1 MVFNYQSQVLTGIP
15 DISQSH
21 WSGIKMNAKVIVQS
35 YSDYTMRLRIAEPEF
50 WTINGQNVRLSENGR
65 VLREQ
70 ESPESVKVE
79 SITEE
84 FKRFLI
90 EPFLIRMKSGVVESV
105 LVSMMEPASVTNIKK
120 SILSQIQIDIAGTR
134 RTQLETNQIQMPVS
148 VEGFE
153 QISYFTTMEE
163 SIQGECL
170 TEYTVHRLPQW
181 KINELEE
188 AWLVEERKVKDFKI
202 ESESEAMIICQGKPY
217 FMVTKTKSLEQCKK
231 SPFFQMYTRSTV
243 ATADLTSGSE
253 LGTIMG
259 TTYTY
264 VCGEL
269 NEFVVRKV
277 SHKRI
282 AEQTPTGY
290 NTEERAVSPSQVNM
304 SLLKIKPI
312 TARLT
317 IPATT
322 RILKSI
328 VYSFPIEGLQTSGDE
343 QLSPEIVEKTEELM
357 GVIPLLSQ
365 PTLTQAPHNVLLT
378 LPKKQII
385 PQILEQ
391 IQKMTR
397 EVYQSP
403 ESCASKSD
411 LAGKLS
417 VLSLHMRSL
426 DLSEL
431 EQLESKIVTAS
442 KSTGMKTMEKIFY
455 DTLSLVG
462 TNPSTMLVIKKV
474 KEGSLPITLITK
486 IVPFTI
492 RNIRY
497 PTQDLME
504 ELVKMIK
511 SVNVK
516 SHKQLY
522 TSSMLQL
529 SNLIYH
535 AYINPITMRT
545 NFPTKVF
552 GVFGT
557 KESSVVTEKYIPFLV
572 EEIERTESEHVR
584 LSAILAL
591 GKTGHLKGL
600 KALVKVIEHI
610 VPVTSTPT
618 KITMVEARRTI
629 AVNALKRVTKMNP
642 TEIRPIL
649 MSIIVNPVESAE
661 VRIAA
666 VSVLPFSQPTTSEI
680 QKLAIRSWMEP
691 SKQVSSF
698 IVSTIRSLAYTKV
711 PELKIVGLKARSILP
726 LIKSENYGIQHSLNI
741 NYSSIVDYLKMLV
754 GSRFQLVNSKE
765 SLIPHKV
772 ALKTVYYTPSNS
784 FKVKPIEF
792 SAYTYGM
799 DYLLEKYLHFFS
811 TEEVT
816 TSPIKEQLNKIAEE
830 LKLKTRELSTPFSFV
845 HGSWTGIESS
855 LYLDSEIVLDT
866 LEQLT
871 TKFESGHEIEF
882 NHVGADQIIDASS
895 MFVTETGFPI
905 LATTTFPI
913 IYSVKGSVK
922 VAPIENKMVP
932 HALGKI
938 VPVVNGKI
946 QTHYGIISPFT
957 REFIGTGVEMSLHAS
972 LPVEIEGK
980 MTQGQIELSIR
991 TPTEAVRSGLLTQIH
1006 GFVLP
1011 YTFKYNLLTVTPI
1024 SHSSQL
1030 KKIASGIN
1038 RKPMTME
1045 IGQSL
1050 GLSARVR
1057 YESDAK
1063 FVDMFSYIQK
1073 IIQHTPLSVFP
1084 TGIFPSSV
1092 RMTSLALEYFPTK
1105 SETKEF
1111 NIVVRLSTKGM
1122 MHSLSQKIISEQEI
1136 TTEFSQV
1143 KSVLSQL
1150 EKANVVEIT
1159 GMTKSSTGSELKK
1172 VQTIIA
1178 VGKKSAGVN
1187 PSHLVAVDVSPI
1199 IAGGIGFRYE
1209 GKIEL
1214 PKLMNRWN
1222 VEKMVEE
1229 SLKGGFQ
1236 GELLFGKP
1244 SQMERIKVVAK
1255 LEKTEE
1261 LKREIRE
1268 SPEFKQCM
1276 VEQHHQK
1283 LLTPICTIVRHQAAS
1298 MDKIHLTIQAPKTWA
1313 KSTFMNL
1320 LDGVTKALI
1329 LGNIESEHIVS
1340 GTEGVLIAEARVDRI
1355 SQLVTLAKVITPTRE
1370 IVMKNLRLMGYTR
1383 FVFPTTALRSPME
1396 VAALKLTGARIPST
1410 CRVEPTYI
1418 RTFDNM
1424 TVEYPINDC
1433 EHVLL
1438 MDGSKHIPVA
1448 VTTRTIESQKKFVKI
1463 LSGMTVVEMI
1473 PSTGSMKVMVNGVPL
1488 TLPAIGEQLIKKSPQ
1503 GKILLIVQHFEDNV
1517 VFVHIPEQGLKVL
1530 SNGSMIEVVAP
1541 QLMKSRTVGLC
1552 GDMNGERSA
1561 DLKTPGMCVLRP
1573 RLAALSYML
1582 NKSGAEPG
1590 FVRCS
1595 GLPTAL
1601 KEEFVREST
1610 KCPREVIVPTPV
1622 SKLYESIPLLNK
1634 PTGMMHIVEKRP
1646 NRLCISKQ
1654 MVKTCLTKPL
1664 SIKQRSVEFAC
1675 IPAPSV
1681 VARSLERRALAGESL
1696 FHELSPLPTVFRK
1709 VEFEPVACRSEMSSM
1724 TL

>member
-35 YSDYTMRLRIAEPEF
+35 YSDYSMRLRVTEPEF
-50 WTINGQNVRLSENGR
+50 WTINGQNIRLSETGR

-70 ESPESVKVE
+70 SPESVKVE
-79 SITEE
+79 SISEE
-84 FKRFLI
+84 FKRFLL
-90 EPFLIRMKSGVVESV
+90 EPFLVRMKSGVVESL
-105 LVSMMEPASVTNIKK
+105 LVSKTEPASVTNIKK
-120 SILSQIQIDIAGTR
+120 SILSQIQLDIAGTR
-134 RTQLETNQIQMPVS
+134 RIESNHIQMPVS
-148 VEGFE
+148 EGIE

-188 AWLVEERKVKDFKI
+188 AWRMEELKVKDIKI
-202 ESESEAMIICQGKPY
+202 ESESEAMTVCEGKPY
-217 FMVTKTKSLEQCKK
+217 FLITKTKSLEQCKK
-231 SPFFQMYTRSTV
+231 SPFYQMYTRSTV

-259 TTYTY
+259 TTHTY

-277 SHKRI
+277 AHKRI
-282 AEQTPTGY
+282 SELTPAGY

-304 SLLKIKPI
+304 VLLKVRSI

-317 IPATT
+317 VPATT
-322 RILKSI
+322 RIIKSI
-328 VYSFPIEGLQTSGDE
+328 VYSFPMEVTGEE
-343 QLSPEIVEKTEELM
+343 QLLSQEIVEKTEELIGM
-357 GVIPLLSQ
+357 RPLLPQ
-365 PTLTQAPHNVLLT
+365 PTLVHAPHNVLLS
-378 LPKKQII
+378 LPKEKII

-391 IQKMTR
+391 VQKMAR

-417 VLSLHMRSL
+417 LLSLHMRSL
-426 DLSEL
+426 DLVEL

-442 KSTGMKTMEKIFY
+442 RSTGLKSMEKIFY
-455 DTLSLVG
+455 DILSLVG

-474 KEGSLPITLITK
+474 KEGSLPIPLLTK
-486 IVPFTI
+486 VVSYTI

-497 PTQDLME
+497 PTQELME

-511 SVNVK
+511 SVNVR

-529 SNLIYH
+529 SNLFYH
-535 AYINPITMRT
+535 AYINPITMRN

-557 KESSVVTEKYIPFLV
+557 KDSRVLTEEYIPILV

-591 GKTGHLKGL
+591 GKIGHLKGL
-600 KALVKVIEHI
+600 KTLVMEIERI
-610 VPVTSTPT
+610 VPVTSSAT
-618 KITMVEARRTI
+618 KITMSAARRTI
-629 AVNALKRVTKMNP
+629 AVNALKRLAKMNP

-666 VSVLPFSQPTTSEI
+666 VSVLPFSQPITAEI
-680 QKLAIRSWMEP
+680 QRLAIRSWMEP
-691 SKQVSSF
+691 SEQVSAF
-698 IVSTIRSLAYTKV
+698 IVSTIRSLAYTEV
-711 PELKIVGLKARSILP
+711 PELKSVGLKARSILP
-726 LIKSENYGIQHSLNI
+726 LIKNEQYGIQHSHNI
-741 NYSSIVDYLKMLV
+741 NYSSFVEYLKMLI
-754 GSRFQLVNSKE
+754 GNQYQLVNSKE

-772 ALKTVYYTPSNS
+772 ALKTMYYAPSNS

-811 TEEVT
+811 TEEM
-816 TSPIKEQLNKIAEE
+816 TSTPIKEQLNKITEE

-845 HGSWTGIESS
+845 HGAFAGVESS
-855 LYLDSEIVLDT
+855 LYLDSEIVLET
-866 LEQLT
+866 LEKLT
-871 TKFESGHEIEF
+871 SKFESGHEIEF
-882 NHVGADQIIDASS
+882 NHVGANQIFDAST

-922 VAPIENKMVP
+922 VAPMENKIVP
-932 HALGKI
+932 HVLGKI
-938 VPVVNGKI
+938 VPVINGKI

-957 REFIGTGVEMSLHAS
+957 REFIGTGVEMSVHAS

-980 MTQGQIELSIR
+980 MTQGEIELSLR
-991 TPTEAVRSGLLTQIH
+991 TPTEVMRSGLLTQIH

-1024 SHSSQL
+1024 SHSTNL
-1030 KKIASGIN
+1030 KKIVSGIN
-1038 RKPMTME
+1038 RQPITME
-1045 IGQSL
+1045 VGRAL
-1050 GLSARVR
+1050 GLSARVL

-1073 IIQHTPLSVFP
+1073 IIQHTPLS
-1084 TGIFPSSV
+1084 IFPIGILPSSA
-1092 RMTSLALEYFPTK
+1092 RMTSLALEYLPAK

-1111 NIVVRLSTKGM
+1111 NIVLRLSTKGM
-1122 MHSLSQKIISEQEI
+1122 MHSLSKKMISEHKI
-1136 TTEFSQV
+1136 SSEFSQV

-1159 GMTKSSTGSELKK
+1159 GMTKSSSGSELKK
-1172 VQTIIA
+1172 IQT
-1178 VGKKSAGVN
+1178 VVVLGKKSVGVT
-1187 PSHLVAVDVSPI
+1187 PSHMVAIDVSPI
-1199 IAGGIGFRYE
+1199 SAGGYGLRYE

-1229 SLKGGFQ
+1229 TLKGGFQ
-1236 GELLFGKP
+1236 GELFFGKP
-1244 SQMERIKVVAK
+1244 SQMESIKVVAE

-1268 SPEFKQCM
+1268 SPEFKKCLI
-1276 VEQHHQK
+1276 EQQHQK

-1298 MDKIHLTIQAPKTWA
+1298 LDKIRLTIQTPKTWA
-1313 KSTFMNL
+1313 KATFLSL
-1320 LDGVTKALI
+1320 LDGVSKALL
-1329 LGNIESEHIVS
+1329 LGNIESERIIS
-1340 GTEGVLIAEARVDRI
+1340 GTEGVLIVEARADHI
-1355 SQLVTLAKVITPTRE
+1355 SQLVTMAKVITPTRE

-1383 FVFPTTALRSPME
+1383 FVLPATALRTPIE
-1396 VAALKLTGARIPST
+1396 VAALKLTGSHIPST

-1438 MDGSKHIPVA
+1438 LDGSKHIPIA
-1448 VTTRTIESQKKFVKI
+1448 ITTRTVESQKKIVKI
-1463 LSGMTVVEMI
+1463 LAGITEVQII
-1473 PSTGSMKVMVNGVPL
+1473 PVAGSMKVLVNGQPI
-1488 TLPAIGEQLIKKSPQ
+1488 TLPAIGEQLIKKTPQ

-1530 SNGSMIEVVAP
+1530 SNGSMVEVVAP
-1541 QLMKSRTVGLC
+1541 QLLKSRTVGLC

-1573 RLAALSYML
+1573 RLAALSFML

-1595 GLPTAL
+1595 GLPAAL
-1601 KEEFVREST
+1601 KEEFIREST
-1610 KCPREVIVPTPV
+1610 RCPREIIIPTPV
-1622 SKLYESIPLLNK
+1622 SKLYERISLLVK
-1634 PTGMMHIVEKRP
+1634 PTGMMHIVEKQP
-1646 NRLCISKQ
+1646 TKLCISKQ

-1675 IPAPSV
+1675 VPAPSV
-1681 VARSLERRALAGESL
+1681 LARSLEKRALAGEPL
-1696 FHELSPLPTVFRK
+1696 FHILSQYPTIFRK
-1709 VEFEPVACRSEMSSM
+1709 VEFEPVACKSDVSSM